1 MKKYILI
8 AGVNGAGKSTLY
20 QSTPRLKD
28 MPRVNTD
35 EILKD
40 FGDWKNP
47 QDLFKAG
54 KMAVSRISDYFSKG
68 ITFNQETTLCGK
80 AILKNIKKAKEL
92 GYFVELHYVGVD
104 NVDIAKERV
113 RHRVQQGGHGIPEAD
128 IERRYIETFQQI
140 NLIIE
145 ECDLIAFYDNTQSF
159 RRFAIYKNGKIAKLS
174 KNVPIWFER
183 EIKENHRK
191 I

>member
-1 MKKYILI
+1 MVLVS
-8 AGVNGAGKSTLY
+8 GHLY

-113 RHRVQQGGHGIPEAD
+113 RHIVCRKVDTVFLKQILREGISKH
-128 IERRYIETFQQI
+128 FN
-140 NLIIE
+140 NLI
-145 ECDLIAFYDNTQSF
+145 
-159 RRFAIYKNGKIAKLS
+159 
-174 KNVPIWFER
+174 
-183 EIKENHRK
+183 
-191 I
+191 